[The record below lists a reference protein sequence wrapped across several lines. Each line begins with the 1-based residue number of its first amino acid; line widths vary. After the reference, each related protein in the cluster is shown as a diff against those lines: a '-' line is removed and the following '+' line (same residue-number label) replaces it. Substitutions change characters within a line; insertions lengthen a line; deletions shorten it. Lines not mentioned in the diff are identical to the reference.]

1 MIFAYF
7 MEFNSWSFK
16 GRNKFFKINFWGH
29 FPCWMK
35 YLWVKFD
42 SMGNVLMIQRT
53 YFIQWDNTCSVTM
66 PAICKCK
73 YGLLWAKHFYHHEYP
88 DHCLFSF
95 KYSNH
100 CIVVSSGF
108 YRCLFDQSD
117 ILSAIWGLYHYHPLS
132 PASVS
137 MCYRGWSG
145 WWIWI
150 TRCVGNGALDRA
162 GINNDSQFTQFT
174 LNIC

>member
-1 MIFAYF
+1 M
-7 MEFNSWSFK
+7 
-16 GRNKFFKINFWGH
+16 
-29 FPCWMK
+29 
-35 YLWVKFD
+35 
-42 SMGNVLMIQRT
+42 
-53 YFIQWDNTCSVTM
+53 
-66 PAICKCK
+66 
-73 YGLLWAKHFYHHEYP
+73 YGLSLTAWETYWWFKEHILYNGIIP
-88 DHCLFSF
+88 VLLPCLLSANANMNFFGQNIFTIMNIQIIVFSHLNIQTIALL
-95 KYSNH
+95 SLP
-100 CIVVSSGF
+100 GF
-108 YRCLFDQSD
+108 TDGLFDRTD

-137 MCYRGWSG
+137 MCYRGWSF